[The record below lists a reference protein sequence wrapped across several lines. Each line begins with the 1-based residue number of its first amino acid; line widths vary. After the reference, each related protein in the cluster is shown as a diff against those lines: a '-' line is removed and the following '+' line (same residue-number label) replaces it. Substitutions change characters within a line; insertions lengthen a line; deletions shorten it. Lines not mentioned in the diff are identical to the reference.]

1 MPLQG
6 EAKKLYQRDYM
17 RDYMRRRRREDLRV
31 LSPGAAPAPVPVPA
45 KPEPRPES
53 KRCSFCTASHERI
66 VILIESDDRYLR
78 AYICEDCVKEV
89 AALIA
94 AQRAQSSEKG
104 DK

>member
-6 EAKKLYQRDYM
+6 EAKKTYQRAYM
-17 RDYMRRRRREDLRV
+17 RDYMRRRREDLRV
-31 LSPGAAPAPVPVPA
+31 LPPGAAPAPVPVPA
-45 KPEPRPES
+45 PAKPQPKPEPRPES
-53 KRCSFCTASHERI
+53 KRCSFCAAGHERI

-94 AQRAQSSEKG
+94 AQRAQ
-104 DK
+104 